1 MLICFEMCDSIKVL
15 TKTQTLLKKK
25 KNTIQMNLHTKQ
37 TDSQTESK
45 LTVTKG
51 ERHGER
57 ETRNL
62 ELTYT
67 HYHI

>member
-1 MLICFEMCDSIKVL
+1 
-15 TKTQTLLKKK
+15 
-25 KNTIQMNLHTKQ
+25 MNLHTKQ

-67 HYHI
+67 HYYI